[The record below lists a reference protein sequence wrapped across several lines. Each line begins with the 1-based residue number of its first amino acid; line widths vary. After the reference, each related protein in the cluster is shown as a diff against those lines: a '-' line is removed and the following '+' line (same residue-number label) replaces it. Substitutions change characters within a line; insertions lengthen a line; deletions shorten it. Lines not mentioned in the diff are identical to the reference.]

1 MGKCTRQSL
10 LQTLK
15 VLTWKLS
22 CLKRSYRWRGLY
34 TCLLWESW
42 RTYLFTK
49 LKRVIKTA
57 SIKESFAWKFVVI
70 ISCLQVC
77 VCGLS
82 VKLGKVVFMW
92 GIRIHNLTKLFVIW
106 GGLRILASILSPFA
120 GCVVKLSSACI
131 GNIWTRQTNFSS
143 AYIYIT
149 PQYNNCLK
157 EAEIISCAF
166 EVKKDITNNVVLV
179 ELCFFFA
186 SASRPFI

>member
-1 MGKCTRQSL
+1 
-10 LQTLK
+10 
-15 VLTWKLS
+15 
-22 CLKRSYRWRGLY
+22 
-34 TCLLWESW
+34 
-42 RTYLFTK
+42 
-49 LKRVIKTA
+49 
-57 SIKESFAWKFVVI
+57 
-70 ISCLQVC
+70 
-77 VCGLS
+77 
-82 VKLGKVVFMW
+82 MW

-179 ELCFFFA
+179 ELCFFFFA
-186 SASRPFI
+186 SVPRPFILGLFFPMLPRLLWDFSRSRLKQRGVTSEPHFIQMNAKYCISTSSQSLIFSRETRG